1 MKFNEAKSGSLP
13 GELVSRERQ
22 LVGEMLHPLPD
33 SRPEA
38 GDILALAWLEE
49 AVLARPRRQR
59 GDTVTLLD
67 IMEEDADRAMMDSPF
82 QVHTT
87 WHHTQHHV

>member
-1 MKFNEAKSGSLP
+1 MLKNEEGVLRRLEKLRRRIASLKAV
-13 GELVSRERQ
+13 LRQ

-49 AVLARPRRQR
+49 AVVARPRRQR

-67 IMEEDADRAMMDSPF
+67 IREEELLDN
-82 QVHTT
+82 
-87 WHHTQHHV
+87 